1 MKSIVEVPEQV
12 HSLKRRTIRSLATED
27 IESDE
32 CTYITK
38 RLDEVVQKIEQI
50 RIRKEHDASTQ

>member
-1 MKSIVEVPEQV
+1 MTSIDEVPEQV
-12 HSLKRRTIRSLATED
+12 HSLKRRTIRSLATEE
-27 IESDE
+27 IEQDD

-38 RLDEVVQKIEQI
+38 RFDEVIHRIEQI